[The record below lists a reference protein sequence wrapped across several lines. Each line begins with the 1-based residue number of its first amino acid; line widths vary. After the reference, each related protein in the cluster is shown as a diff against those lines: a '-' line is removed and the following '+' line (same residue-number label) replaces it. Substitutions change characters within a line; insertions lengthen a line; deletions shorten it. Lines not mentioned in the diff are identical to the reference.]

1 MSAAAPRGPDVGTGT
16 HPCPP
21 TTTGRVVWIT
31 GLSGAGKSTVARELL
46 SLLRKDGQWCI
57 SLDGDELRPVFGQV
71 TLRSE
76 DYERPARLALGSGY
90 ARLARLIAQQGAT
103 AVVTTISL
111 FKELH
116 VWNRKN
122 LPGYFEVYLKVPV
135 EELRRRDP
143 KGIYRRFESGE
154 LRNVAG
160 LDQPADEPQSPD
172 LLVEFSPDEPPRL
185 IAARVMQRLQDTDPA
200 CR

>member
-1 MSAAAPRGPDVGTGT
+1 MGAATLESDIQTGAHPRPSVA
-16 HPCPP
+16 
-21 TTTGRVVWIT
+21 TGRVVWIT

-46 SLLRKDGQWCI
+46 SLLRDDGQWCI
-57 SLDGDELRPVFGQV
+57 SLDGDELREVFGQE
-71 TLRSE
+71 TTRPE
-76 DYERPARLALGSGY
+76 AYERAARLDLGRRY
-90 ARLARLIAQQGAT
+90 ARLAHLVARQGAT

-111 FKELH
+111 FGELH
-116 VWNRKN
+116 TWNRKN
-122 LPGYFEVYLKVPV
+122 LPGYFEVYLKVPL

-143 KGIYRRFESGE
+143 KGIYRRFDSGE

-172 LLVEFSPDEPPRL
+172 LLVEFSPDDPPRE
-185 IAARVMQRLQDTDPA
+185 IAARVMRRLVQTGPE